1 MSSHQALDRLD
12 ALAGVSWFSHT
23 GAYPCGD
30 ATTRVESRTEAMEL
44 VFSVDWENARTEFA
58 NTTAGK
64 HCALVLN
71 RGRDRVRTKDI
82 SAAIG

>member
-1 MSSHQALDRLD
+1 MSFATAQSGGRVASTGIGDGLAVDATLEVAAVAIQHAA
-12 ALAGVSWFSHT
+12 ALA
-23 GAYPCGD
+23 
-30 ATTRVESRTEAMEL
+30 R
-44 VFSVDWENARTEFA
+44 